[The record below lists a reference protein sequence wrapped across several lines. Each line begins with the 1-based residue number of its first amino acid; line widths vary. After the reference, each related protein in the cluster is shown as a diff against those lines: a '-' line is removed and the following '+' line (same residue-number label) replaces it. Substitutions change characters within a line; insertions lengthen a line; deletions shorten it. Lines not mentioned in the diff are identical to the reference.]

1 MTTPLVKPTVIVEP
15 FAKNGSKNTI
25 PQASQIGITP
35 GLASLN
41 DGFPPL
47 TMTAITDGGVPPSGL
62 DFNGILN
69 LITQHTA
76 WVNAGGMFTFDAG
89 ISAFIGGYPAGM
101 VLQSND
107 GMSSY
112 VSAVANN
119 TTDFNSTPGSIGT
132 LWMTYSGKAI
142 GQQVQSNVLSYAADT
157 GAANAYAAAYSPAV
171 TTLTDGM
178 VLEFQAVNANTDAST
193 FAPNGLATKPIIGSA
208 HVALQGGEITA
219 AGKVELMY
227 HAGLA
232 SWVLLASTGG
242 AVQVGNALQSQ
253 HAVTLAQATALAA
266 AGATTPSQ
274 LYFMGQI

>member
-47 TMTAITDGGVPPSGL
+47 TMTPIYSGGVPPSGL

-89 ISAFIGGYPAGM
+89 ISAFIGGYPVGM
-101 VLQSND
+101 VLQNNS
-107 GMSSY
+107 GTASY

-119 TTDFNSTPGSIGT
+119 TTDFNSTPSSIGT
-132 LWMTYSGKAI
+132 LWLPFAGNAI
-142 GQQVQSNVLSYAADT
+142 GKQVQSNAMAYAADT
-157 GAANAYAAAYSPAV
+157 GAVNAYAAAYSPAV

-178 VLEFQAVNANTDAST
+178 VLEFQAVSANTGAST
-193 FAPNGLATKPIIGSA
+193 FAPSGLATKPIIGSA

-242 AVQVGNALQSQ
+242 AVQVGNAVQSQ
-253 HAVTLAQATALAA
+253 HAVTLAQAQAMGTP
-266 AGATTPSQ
+266 ATQ
-274 LYFMGQI
+274 LYFMGQL